1 MWWSRIALI
10 LSILAATLLVFS
22 GLGVRAG
29 VWPFPVGFGMFAGAM
44 LTGLAAIGAAA
55 IALAVPRLLVP
66 RLRHPKRV
74 LITALLLGAA
84 SAAMP
89 LEQLR
94 RVKTL
99 PYINDITTDTEKP
112 PQFSPPKIYQSHF
125 AELQR
130 IGYPGLQPLQLS
142 VPPAQAFAR
151 ALAAAR
157 AMDLEIVAAD
167 EKAGRIEAVA
177 TTRWFGFKDDIVVRV
192 ASLGADSRIDVRS
205 KSRLGRSDAGAN
217 ARRIQEFLTRV
228 GGERGATYHPRGNDD
243 RLQAHAARGLPARRA
258 GARI

>member
-1 MWWSRIALI
+1 MWHRRIALA
-10 LSILAATLLVFS
+10 LAILAVVLLALS

-29 VWPFPVGFGMFAGAM
+29 LWPFRVGFGMFAGAM
-44 LTGLAAIGAAA
+44 LTGMAAIGAAS
-55 IALAVPRLLVP
+55 IALAVP
-66 RLRHPKRV
+66 RLRHPKRM
-74 LITALLLGAA
+74 LIAALLLGAA

-89 LEQLR
+89 LEHLR

-112 PQFSPPKIYQSHF
+112 PQFSQPQVYERHF

-142 VPPAQAFAR
+142 APPAQAFAR

-157 AMDLEIVAAD
+157 AMDLEIVRAD
-167 EKAGRIEAVA
+167 ENAGRIEAVA
-177 TTRWFGFKDDIVVRV
+177 TTRWFGFKDDMVVRI
-192 ASLGADSRIDVRS
+192 APLGAGSRIDVRS
-205 KSRLGRSDAGAN
+205 KSRVGRSDVGAN
-217 ARRIQEFLTRV
+217 ARRIQEFLTRL

-258 GARI
+258 GAGL